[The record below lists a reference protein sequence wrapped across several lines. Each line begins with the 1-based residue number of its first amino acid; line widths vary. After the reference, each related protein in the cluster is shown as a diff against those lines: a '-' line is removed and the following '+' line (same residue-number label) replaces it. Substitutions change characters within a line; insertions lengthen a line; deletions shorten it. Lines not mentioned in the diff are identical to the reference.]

1 MEPVLHRAAD
11 LRAAGYGQD
20 DVRRLLRTGVFTQVR
35 RGAYAEHPPDDG
47 DACHALLLRAA
58 LAELA
63 PGSVAS
69 HVSAAVVHGLPTWG
83 LSLER
88 AQVTV
93 DRRSGGRVDPRV
105 HVYTAPLHPDDV
117 VTVDGLVVTSLA
129 RTVVDIARL
138 MDLESAVVVADAVL
152 RACRSTQAEETSLRS
167 ALVDALRRAKGW
179 PGVPAARRSVAF
191 ADGRAE
197 SVGESRSRVALARA
211 GVPTPVLQMPVRHAG
226 GTAYVDFG
234 WPEQRTIGEFD
245 GKAKYER
252 LLRPG
257 QTPADA
263 VYEEKLREDAVR
275 AEGWEVVRWRWA
287 DLRDFAPIAARI
299 RERFRS

>member
-1 MEPVLHRAAD
+1 MEPVLHRAAS
-11 LRAAGYGQD
+11 LRAAGYSED

-35 RGAYAEHPPDDG
+35 RGAYAEHLPDDG

-58 LAELA
+58 LTELA
-63 PGSVAS
+63 PGAVAS
-69 HVSAAVVHGLPTWG
+69 HVSAAVVHGLPTWR
-83 LSLER
+83 LPLER

-129 RTVVDIARL
+129 RTVVDIARWAE
-138 MDLESAVVVADAVL
+138 LEPAVVVADAAL
-152 RACRSTQAEETSLRS
+152 RARDLQADEACLRS

-179 PGVPAARRSVAF
+179 PGVPAARRTVAF

-211 GVPTPVLQMPVRHAG
+211 GVPTPVLQLPVRHAG
-226 GTAYVDFG
+226 GTAYADFG

-257 QTPADA
+257 QTSADA

-287 DLRDFAPIAARI
+287 DLRDFAPTAARL
-299 RERFRS
+299 RERFRA